1 VEQYKHAF
9 GGIVGGI
16 SDIAPFKPQV
26 FLAVFRSGNQG
37 KYAALSRFS
46 KIPPTRLD
54 SRGTRGAGIAL
65 CQMASAAE
73 KRACE

>member
-1 VEQYKHAF
+1 MRLA
-9 GGIVGGI
+9 GLSVG
-16 SDIAPFKPQV
+16 SRHSAVKPQV